1 MRLYG
6 EVAEASG
13 KQKEV
18 SDHYGEGPPV
28 PIPNTEVKLAGAED
42 TWLEAAR
49 ENRSLLTQGNR
60 KLFPKAKDVKL
71 VKITARVHPYP
82 FRTRKL
88 SSPVPKI
95 LGWKRPGKIGHCQ
108 RIASFLLFCS
118 VYQVENAWGRKTAE
132 DGMLNRRKADND
144 WLQCQVQARA
154 TTILQQDV
162 GGTNDTLSFS

>member
-49 ENRSLLTQGNR
+49 ENRSLPT
-60 KLFPKAKDVKL
+60 
-71 VKITARVHPYP
+71 
-82 FRTRKL
+82 
-88 SSPVPKI
+88 
-95 LGWKRPGKIGHCQ
+95 HC
-108 RIASFLLFCS
+108 IFFA
-118 VYQVENAWGRKTAE
+118 V
-132 DGMLNRRKADND
+132 
-144 WLQCQVQARA
+144 LQCISSGERLG
-154 TTILQQDV
+154 TKNGRRWDV
-162 GGTNDTLSFS
+162 EPA